1 MNILAIMAVVAKG
14 IDLATKFIAIGK
26 NAVPV
31 LESVGGLIASAQAGT
46 VTDAELTATD
56 QSLDA
61 MLDEFNAPI

>member
-1 MNILAIMAVVAKG
+1 MDILAIMSIVAKG

-31 LESVGGLIASAQAGT
+31 LESVGGLIASTQAGT
-46 VTDAELTATD
+46 VTNEELAATET
-56 QSLDA
+56 SLDA